1 MTKLFVAGGVGLIWE
16 RPDVKQVVSIGENL
30 INNDDEEYSIAGN
43 TLIIVSATKKH
54 EGQYKCKIATQENI
68 EVTHAVIVNNINP
81 RHEALEVVNHSNIN
95 TITHSLVIVLGVLLR
110 LL

>member
-1 MTKLFVAGGVGLIWE
+1 MKLFVAGGVGLIWE

-68 EVTHAVIVNNINP
+68 EVTHRVIVNNINP
-81 RHEALEVVNHSNIN
+81 RHEALEVVNYSNIN
-95 TITHSLVIVLGVLLR
+95 TISHSLVIVLGVLLR